1 MEIFQTIWTA
11 LTTPN
16 RWLINLLSIPLT
28 FLEITVSMLL
38 FTTVL
43 NLTASRK
50 KKILYVVCLSIWTIF
65 TNILIPKPLGPI
77 INMILLP
84 FIVYFVFHATVLK
97 SILAELIPTII
108 IVVLEAILTKISC
121 ILFKVD
127 YDYIASVA
135 VYRVPI
141 ILLIYLTMFLLY
153 KFFNK
158 VRIHSFNLLE
168 VLDTKS
174 KILFITNFVLALISI
189 GMQFYLIGFY
199 NDNLPIFVIILSLL
213 VLVSYFVI
221 SIFSLIRTTQLK
233 VTTRDLEQTKQYNRT
248 LSILHDNIRA
258 FRHDFQNIVQTIGR
272 ICSIRRYERI
282 KSILFSASR

>member
-65 TNILIPKPLGPI
+65 TNILISKPLGSI
-77 INMILLP
+77 INMILFP
-84 FIVYFVFHATVLK
+84 FIIYFVFHTTVLK
-97 SILAELIPTII
+97 AILAELIPTIC
-108 IVVLEAILTKISC
+108 IVLVESLVSKFFFVIFNMSYETALSTP
-121 ILFKVD
+121 LFR
-127 YDYIASVA
+127 IA
-135 VYRVPI
+135 I
-141 ILLIYLTMFLLY
+141 ILNVYALIFVIYFICQKLNFSKL
-153 KFFNK
+153 
-158 VRIHSFNLLE
+158 VIPDSF
-168 VLDTKS
+168 DRKS
-174 KILFITNFVLALISI
+174 KILLICNFILALISMGAQI
-189 GMQFYLIGFY
+189 YLITFY
-199 NDNLPIFVIILSLL
+199 NDKLPFMIVLLSLIS
-213 VLVSYFVI
+213 LVSYFVI
-221 SIFSLIRTTQLK
+221 SIFSLIRTTQLEI
-233 VTTRDLEQTKQYNRT
+233 TTRDLEQTKQYNRT

>member
-16 RWLINLLSIPLT
+16 MWLINLLSIPLT

-50 KKILYVVCLSIWTIF
+50 KKILYIVCLSIWTIF

-84 FIVYFVFHATVLK
+84 FIVYFVFRATVLK

-127 YDYIASVA
+127 YGYISSVA

-174 KILFITNFVLALISI
+174 KILFITNFVLALISMGI
-189 GMQFYLIGFY
+189 QFYLIVFY
-199 NDNLPIFVIILSLL
+199 NDNLPMFIIILSLIAL
-213 VLVSYFVI
+213 ISYFVI

-272 ICSIRRYERI
+272 ICSI
-282 KSILFSASR
+282 

>member
-16 RWLINLLSIPLT
+16 RWLINILSIPLT

-50 KKILYVVCLSIWTIF
+50 KKILYIVCLSIWTIF

-127 YDYIASVA
+127 YGYISSVA

-189 GMQFYLIGFY
+189 GMQFYLIVFY
-199 NDNLPIFVIILSLL
+199 NDNLPMFIIILSLIAL
-213 VLVSYFVI
+213 ISYFVI
-221 SIFSLIRTTQLK
+221 SIFSLIRTTQLEI
-233 VTTRDLEQTKQYNRT
+233 TTRDLEQTKQYNRT

-272 ICSIRRYERI
+272 ICSI
-282 KSILFSASR
+282 

>member
-16 RWLINLLSIPLT
+16 RWLINILSIPLT
-28 FLEITVSMLL
+28 FLEITISMLL

-50 KKILYVVCLSIWTIF
+50 KKILYIVCLSIWTIF

-127 YDYIASVA
+127 YGYISSVA

-199 NDNLPIFVIILSLL
+199 DHNLPIFVIILSLL

-221 SIFSLIRTTQLK
+221 SIFSLIRTTQLEI
-233 VTTRDLEQTKQYNRT
+233 TTRDLEQTKQYNRT

-272 ICSIRRYERI
+272 ICSI
-282 KSILFSASR
+282 

>member
-16 RWLINLLSIPLT
+16 MWLINLLSIPLT

-50 KKILYVVCLSIWTIF
+50 KKILYIVCLSIWTIF

-84 FIVYFVFHATVLK
+84 FIVYFVFRATVLK

-127 YDYIASVA
+127 YGYISSVA

-272 ICSIRRYERI
+272 ICSI
-282 KSILFSASR
+282 